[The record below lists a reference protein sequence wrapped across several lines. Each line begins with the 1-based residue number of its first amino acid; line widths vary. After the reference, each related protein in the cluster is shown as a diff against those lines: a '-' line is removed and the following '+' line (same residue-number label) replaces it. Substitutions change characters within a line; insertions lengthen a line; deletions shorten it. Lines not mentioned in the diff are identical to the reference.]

1 MEAIIAR
8 LVDGF
13 EQGKI
18 SRRKLIQSLAVAT
31 AGGHAL
37 RTPTLAAAEPSA
49 GAAALPT
56 TTSID
61 HISYTVLDY
70 GRSRDFYTDLLGWE
84 VTGDDPERGEARLRM
99 DGVGDMI
106 IRNSRTP
113 DDPNSTGVLG
123 HICWG
128 LDTYDTDAVREELTS
143 RGLSPRRDQ
152 GGNYDPFDSYHV
164 RDPDGWDV
172 QLSVNLRD

>member
-8 LVDGF
+8 LLDGF
-13 EQGKI
+13 VQGKI
-18 SRRKLIQSLAVAT
+18 SRRKLIQSLTVAT
-31 AGGHAL
+31 AGGHVL
-37 RTPTLAAAEPSA
+37 GTPTVAAAAPTA
-49 GAAALPT
+49 VDAVLPP

-61 HISYTVLDY
+61 HMAYTVLDY
-70 GRSRDFYTDLLGWE
+70 GRSRDFYSDLLGWE

-99 DGVGDMI
+99 GSVGDII

-128 LDTYDTDAVREELTS
+128 LDTYDTDAVREELAS
-143 RGLSPRRDQ
+143 RGLNPRRDQ
-152 GGNYDPFDSYHV
+152 GGNYDAFDSYMV